1 MAKYRDNLPQ
11 LNGDKFITDG
21 GLETTLV
28 FHEGYDLPE
37 FAAFDLLKNEEGY
50 ELFNNYYSTYA
61 AIARDYSLGLIL
73 DSFTWRA
80 SSIWGEK
87 LGYSQEALAD
97 VNNKAIKLLQG
108 IRNEYENERTKM
120 VISACIGPRGDGY
133 NPADLMTEEEAQRYH
148 SIQIET
154 FSKTQAD
161 FLSAAT
167 MTNIEEAIGLTRAA
181 NSAGMP
187 VVISFTVETNGK
199 LPSGQTLKEA
209 IEKVDKATNIP
220 PIYYMVNCAHPTHFE
235 GELATD
241 EPWVLRIRG
250 IRANASNKSHAEL
263 DEAGEVDDGS
273 PVELGRQYKELT
285 DRLNHLNIL
294 GGCCGTDQ
302 RHIEEICKAWI
313 GI

>member
-1 MAKYRDNLPQ
+1 MAKYRANLPQ

-37 FAAFDLLKNEEGY
+37 FAAFDLLKNDEGY

-108 IRNEYENERTKM
+108 VRNEYENERTKM

-133 NPADLMTEEEAQRYH
+133 NPAELMTVEEAQRYH

-167 MTNIEEAIGLTRAA
+167 MNNIEEAIGLTRAA

-235 GELATD
+235 GELATG
-241 EPWVLRIRG
+241 ESWVLRIRG
-250 IRANASNKSHAEL
+250 IRANASTKSHAEL
-263 DEAGEVDDGS
+263 DEAIELDDGS

-285 DRLNHLNIL
+285 DRLNHLNVL

-302 RHIEEICKAWI
+302 RHIEEICRAWI

>member
-28 FHEGYDLPE
+28 FHEGYGLPE
-37 FAAFDLLKNEEGY
+37 FAAFDLLKKDDGY
-50 ELFNNYYSTYA
+50 ELFKNYYSIYA
-61 AIARDYSLGLIL
+61 VIARDYSVGFVL

-87 LGYSQEALAD
+87 LGYSKQALED
-97 VNNKAIKLLQG
+97 VNDKAIKLLQDV
-108 IRNEYENERTKM
+108 RNEYENERTKM

-161 FLSAAT
+161 FVSAAT
-167 MTNIEEAIGLTRAA
+167 INNIEEAIGLTRAA

-220 PIYYMVNCAHPTHFE
+220 PIYYMVNCAHPSHFD
-235 GELATD
+235 GELATG
-241 EPWVLRIRG
+241 ESWVKRIRG
-250 IRANASNKSHAEL
+250 IRANASTKSHAEL
-263 DEAGEVDDGS
+263 DGSEELDDGN
-273 PVELGRQYKELT
+273 PIELSRQCKELT
-285 DRLNHLNIL
+285 DRLNHINVL

-313 GI
+313 SI